1 MLADERERLL
11 IALFGLDSLLNRQAG
26 GFFAAWEPRAEDQ
39 ALYESLDC
47 QVLSSTLLEL
57 RSAPTEQQVKLAELF
72 NDISDFIVEHPVLT
86 GTSRISPA
94 SDLKSVMLRQATPST
109 VNGNV
114 LLAVIG
120 KDITVEDFLEPRFFI
135 QEEGSRAGHLLF
147 LVLKLLQQWE
157 QGLATFESSTGT
169 NMTSMFPFYEVRS
182 HPVAKAH
189 SLRGLARLSRALPNA
204 HGTHQLERMVRLI
217 EMNWIL
223 NTNTTPAGEGDTGHR
238 DDADTGRKRKA
249 WVPSVIWRPHG
260 RFRRVKAAPLL
271 GRNAFASV
279 HRPVDLLGGPKRA
292 AKRQE
297 YTDRPSSRLVSKIR
311 AFSILQPHPG
321 IVELLNDLLD
331 TAQGRELRL
340 STAKNLTHQILVV
353 VTHIHENDV
362 VHLDIKPDNIL
373 LSDSGAVKIS
383 DFGLAVE
390 AGTGQD
396 MRTAGTVGYTAPECL
411 MGFRRPTFQNDPRAV
426 HARHP
431 PLHMPS

>member
-1 MLADERERLL
+1 
-11 IALFGLDSLLNRQAG
+11 
-26 GFFAAWEPRAEDQ
+26 
-39 ALYESLDC
+39 
-47 QVLSSTLLEL
+47 
-57 RSAPTEQQVKLAELF
+57 
-72 NDISDFIVEHPVLT
+72 
-86 GTSRISPA
+86 
-94 SDLKSVMLRQATPST
+94 
-109 VNGNV
+109 
-114 LLAVIG
+114 
-120 KDITVEDFLEPRFFI
+120 
-135 QEEGSRAGHLLF
+135 
-147 LVLKLLQQWE
+147 
-157 QGLATFESSTGT
+157 
-169 NMTSMFPFYEVRS
+169 
-182 HPVAKAH
+182 
-189 SLRGLARLSRALPNA
+189 
-204 HGTHQLERMVRLI
+204 MVRLI